1 MFRKFGCNGRSE
13 GDDYNPNKE
22 WKVICKFDNRV
33 GSEKE
38 IVLLEKRE
46 EV

>member
-1 MFRKFGCNGRSE
+1 MFRKFGCNGRSA

-22 WKVICKFDNRV
+22 WKVICKFDNRA
-33 GSEKE
+33 GEKE